1 MDRPGLGQPLPQ
13 QSPLRTEGRGGN
25 WFEVA
30 LPVTVRE
37 RAIIAITAALKD
49 KPEWERKVFDE
60 TIVSKWRSEAVGGSN
75 IVQNQL
81 QTATATEGDL
91 VQQTEPKYATLDFDA
106 PERQRVI
113 TENLFQYVSLKDIRV
128 TSTS

>member
-37 RAIIAITAALKD
+37 RVIIAITAIIKNL
-49 KPEWERKVFDE
+49 PNWERQVFDE
-60 TIVSKWRSEAVGGSN
+60 YIVGKWRSAAVVESN
-75 IVQNQL
+75 VVQYQDQNHE
-81 QTATATEGDL
+81 QTPITTEED
-91 VQQTEPKYATLDFDA
+91 
-106 PERQRVI
+106 
-113 TENLFQYVSLKDIRV
+113 YV
-128 TSTS
+128 